1 MSYINELELLLEA
14 EGPSR
19 RDFNKSVA
27 AAMTG
32 GNLIPDIGMTGA
44 ADIASTGA
52 SAVSSSKDKLLAAL
66 NSYFINNSKNYAFFA
81 KIGGEKLGQVHDFLH
96 AHPDMTMEEATA
108 VEPLARYFYYEND
121 HSRPSEKGFAYT
133 CFDSGNVFGSDL
145 ERIAFNNIYY
155 PSENPHFDTLT
166 DVLQH
171 DEMQPGRLFANGG
184 ELVKHLA
191 SHFGSFKNF
200 FKTFADCVVEHRN
213 SASAQRSGY
222 GEQYVEDDL
231 LGFLLN
237 AKRRAP
243 LLYKSLGL
251 NIDVEEYL
259 RQKNKFWY
267 ETRHNDDQKM
277 HYEGKR
283 LKHDFIGQLKKDGL
297 LSDKFDN
304 HIEIQEKSILKLK
317 SEIDERKRI
326 EKQER
331 ITKFKNKT
339 ERYLLNKKKEKDFD
353 TDAMSRW
360 EDEGGALGPLDEAIM
375 KLLKNIL

>member
-1 MSYINELELLLEA
+1 MSYINKLDLLLEA
-14 EGPSR
+14 DGPSR
-19 RDFNKSVA
+19 RDFIKSVTA
-27 AAMTG
+27 AAASS
-32 GNLIPDIGMTGA
+32 NLIPDMTGA
-44 ADIASTGA
+44 ANIASSGA
-52 SAVSSSKDKLLAAL
+52 TAAVSSTAKMLSAL
-66 NSYFINNSKNYAFFA
+66 NAYFLNNSKNYAILA

-96 AHPDMTMEEATA
+96 AHPHMTMEEATA
-108 VEPLARYFYYEND
+108 VEPLARYFYYETD
-121 HSRPSEKGFAYT
+121 SKWSDRDGPFFYT
-133 CFDSGNVFGSDL
+133 CFDSDNVFGSDL

-331 ITKFKNKT
+331 IIKVKNKT
-339 ERYLLNKKKEKDFD
+339 ERYLLNKKKEEDFD

-360 EDEGGALGPLDEAIM
+360 EDEGGALGPLDEAI
-375 KLLKNIL
+375 KRLLKNIL